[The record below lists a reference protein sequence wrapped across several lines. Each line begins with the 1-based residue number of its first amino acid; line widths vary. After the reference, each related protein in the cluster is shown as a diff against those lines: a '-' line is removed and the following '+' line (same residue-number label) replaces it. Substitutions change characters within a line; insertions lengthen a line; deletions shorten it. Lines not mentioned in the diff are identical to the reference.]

1 MTVNSSLFIFF
12 SIKTLYKVG
21 NGPSSSHTIG
31 PKVASQFIIDKYKDC
46 DYVKVTLF
54 GSLAFTGKGHLTDY
68 IIEKTFNE
76 NNIKVDICFNYEIL
90 DLEFPNTMHFEIYKN
105 NTILG
110 EETIFS
116 IGGGLIKVKDFEN
129 VEEKEVYPHKTILQI
144 KEFCSQNNLSFVDYV
159 LHFEDSSIVEF
170 SEHIYQVMTRSVK
183 SGLSKTG
190 VLPGKL
196 MVERKACTIF
206 NNIKPNETES
216 MKEKRLVSSYAF
228 ACSEENASGGEIVT
242 APTCGSCGIIPSI
255 IMYLEDCGYNHNDII
270 NGLLVAGLFGLVV
283 KNNASISGAECG
295 CQAEIGTACA
305 MGAALVATVKHL
317 NNDQI
322 ERAAEIALEHHLGLT
337 CDPILG
343 YVQIPCIERNA
354 VAALRA
360 IESCSLA
367 ELFGESQSKIS
378 FDLVVET
385 MKQTG
390 IDLKYEYRETSAG
403 GLAKNYIK

>member
-1 MTVNSSLFIFF
+1 MH

-105 NTILG
+105 KTILG

-170 SEHIYQVMTRSVK
+170 TEHIYQVMTQSVK
-183 SGLSKTG
+183 NGLSKTG

-196 MVERKACTIF
+196 MVERKAYTIF
-206 NNIKPNETES
+206 NNIKTNETES

-305 MGAALVATVKHL
+305 MGASLVATVKHL

>member
-1 MTVNSSLFIFF
+1 MH

-170 SEHIYQVMTRSVK
+170 TEHIYQVMTRSVK
-183 SGLSKTG
+183 NGLSKTG

-196 MVERKACTIF
+196 MVERKAYTIF

-255 IMYLEDCGYNHNDII
+255 IMYLEDCGYNHSDII

>member
-1 MTVNSSLFIFF
+1 MH

-144 KEFCSQNNLSFVDYV
+144 KGFCSQNNLSFVDYV

-170 SEHIYQVMTRSVK
+170 TEHIYQVMTQSVK
-183 SGLSKTG
+183 NGLSKTG

-196 MVERKACTIF
+196 MVERKANTIF

-255 IMYLEDCGYNHNDII
+255 IMYLEDCGYNHSDII

-283 KNNASISGAECG
+283 KDNASISGAECG

-390 IDLKYEYRETSAG
+390 SDLKYEYRETSAG

>member
-1 MTVNSSLFIFF
+1 MH

-105 NTILG
+105 KTILG

-170 SEHIYQVMTRSVK
+170 TEHIYQVMTQSVK
-183 SGLSKTG
+183 NGLSKTG

-196 MVERKACTIF
+196 MVERKAYTIF

>member
-1 MTVNSSLFIFF
+1 MH

-105 NTILG
+105 NIILG

-170 SEHIYQVMTRSVK
+170 TEHIYQVMTRSVK
-183 SGLSKTG
+183 NGLSKTG

-196 MVERKACTIF
+196 MVERKANTIF

>member
-1 MTVNSSLFIFF
+1 MH

-76 NNIKVDICFNYEIL
+76 NNIKVDVCFNYEIL

-105 NTILG
+105 KTILG

-170 SEHIYQVMTRSVK
+170 TEHIYQVMTQSVK
-183 SGLSKTG
+183 NGLSKTG

-196 MVERKACTIF
+196 MVERKAHTIF

-255 IMYLEDCGYNHNDII
+255 IMYLEDCGYNHSDII

-283 KNNASISGAECG
+283 KDNASISGAECG

>member
-1 MTVNSSLFIFF
+1 MH

-170 SEHIYQVMTRSVK
+170 TEHIYQVMTRSVK

-196 MVERKACTIF
+196 MVERKANTIF

>member
-1 MTVNSSLFIFF
+1 MH

-170 SEHIYQVMTRSVK
+170 SEHIYQVMTQSVK
-183 SGLSKTG
+183 NGLSKTG

-196 MVERKACTIF
+196 MVERKAYTIF

>member
-1 MTVNSSLFIFF
+1 MH

-46 DYVKVTLF
+46 EYVKVTLF

-183 SGLSKTG
+183 NGLSKTG

-196 MVERKACTIF
+196 MVERKANTIF

-255 IMYLEDCGYNHNDII
+255 IMYLEDCGYNHSDII

>member
-1 MTVNSSLFIFF
+1 MH

-170 SEHIYQVMTRSVK
+170 TEHIYQVMTQSVK
-183 SGLSKTG
+183 NGLSKTG

-196 MVERKACTIF
+196 MVERKAYTIF

-255 IMYLEDCGYNHNDII
+255 IMYLEDCGYNHSDII

>member
-1 MTVNSSLFIFF
+1 MH

-90 DLEFPNTMHFEIYKN
+90 NLEFPNTMHFEIYKN

-159 LHFEDSSIVEF
+159 LHFEDSSIIEF
-170 SEHIYQVMTRSVK
+170 TEHIYQVMTKSVK
-183 SGLSKTG
+183 NGLSKTG

-196 MVERKACTIF
+196 MVERKANTIF

-255 IMYLEDCGYNHNDII
+255 IMYLEDCGYNHSDII

>member
-1 MTVNSSLFIFF
+1 MH

-105 NTILG
+105 KTILG

-170 SEHIYQVMTRSVK
+170 TEHIYQVMTRSVK

-196 MVERKACTIF
+196 MVERKANTIF

>member
-1 MTVNSSLFIFF
+1 MH

-144 KEFCSQNNLSFVDYV
+144 NEFCSQNNLSFVDYV

-170 SEHIYQVMTRSVK
+170 TEHIYQVMTQSVK
-183 SGLSKTG
+183 NGLSKTG

-196 MVERKACTIF
+196 MVERKAYTIF

>member
-1 MTVNSSLFIFF
+1 MH

-90 DLEFPNTMHFEIYKN
+90 NLEFPNTMHFEIYKN

-183 SGLSKTG
+183 NGLSKTG

-196 MVERKACTIF
+196 MVERKANTIF

-255 IMYLEDCGYNHNDII
+255 IMYLEDCGYNHSDII

>member
-1 MTVNSSLFIFF
+1 MH

-170 SEHIYQVMTRSVK
+170 TEHIYQVMTQSVK
-183 SGLSKTG
+183 NGLSKTG

-196 MVERKACTIF
+196 MVERKANTIF

>member
-1 MTVNSSLFIFF
+1 MH

-196 MVERKACTIF
+196 MVERKANTIF

-255 IMYLEDCGYNHNDII
+255 IMYLEDCGYNHSDII

>member
-1 MTVNSSLFIFF
+1 MH

-105 NTILG
+105 NIILG

-170 SEHIYQVMTRSVK
+170 TEHIYQVMTRSVK
-183 SGLSKTG
+183 NGLSKTG
-190 VLPGKL
+190 FLPGKL
-196 MVERKACTIF
+196 MVERKANTIF

-255 IMYLEDCGYNHNDII
+255 IMYLEDCGYNHSDII

>member
-1 MTVNSSLFIFF
+1 MH

-159 LHFEDSSIVEF
+159 LHFEDISIVEF
-170 SEHIYQVMTRSVK
+170 TEHIYQVMTRSVK

-196 MVERKACTIF
+196 MVERKANTIF

>member
-1 MTVNSSLFIFF
+1 MH

-183 SGLSKTG
+183 KGLSKTG

-196 MVERKACTIF
+196 MVERKANTIF

>member
-1 MTVNSSLFIFF
+1 MH

-105 NTILG
+105 NIILG

-170 SEHIYQVMTRSVK
+170 TEHIYQVMTRSVK
-183 SGLSKTG
+183 NGLSKTG

-196 MVERKACTIF
+196 MVERKAYTIF

>member
-1 MTVNSSLFIFF
+1 MH

-159 LHFEDSSIVEF
+159 LQFEDSSIVEF

-183 SGLSKTG
+183 NGLSKTG

-196 MVERKACTIF
+196 MVERKANTIF

>member
-1 MTVNSSLFIFF
+1 MH

-105 NTILG
+105 NIILG

-144 KEFCSQNNLSFVDYV
+144 KKFCSQNNLSFVDYV

-170 SEHIYQVMTRSVK
+170 TEHIYQVMTRSVK

-196 MVERKACTIF
+196 MVERKAYTIF

>member
-1 MTVNSSLFIFF
+1 MH

-105 NTILG
+105 NIILG

-170 SEHIYQVMTRSVK
+170 TEHIYQVMTQSVK
-183 SGLSKTG
+183 NGLSKTG

-196 MVERKACTIF
+196 MVERKAYTIF

-367 ELFGESQSKIS
+367 ELFGGSQSKIS

>member
-1 MTVNSSLFIFF
+1 MH

-196 MVERKACTIF
+196 MVERKAYTIF

-283 KNNASISGAECG
+283 KDNASISGAECG

-317 NNDQI
+317 NNDQV

>member
-1 MTVNSSLFIFF
+1 MH

-196 MVERKACTIF
+196 MVERKAYTIF

>member
-1 MTVNSSLFIFF
+1 MH

-183 SGLSKTG
+183 HGLSKTG

-196 MVERKACTIF
+196 MVERKANTIF

-255 IMYLEDCGYNHNDII
+255 IMYLEDCGYNHSDII

>member
-1 MTVNSSLFIFF
+1 MH

-105 NTILG
+105 NIILG

-170 SEHIYQVMTRSVK
+170 SAHIYQVMTRSVK
-183 SGLSKTG
+183 NGLSKTG

-196 MVERKACTIF
+196 MVERKANTIF

>member
-1 MTVNSSLFIFF
+1 MH
-12 SIKTLYKVG
+12 SIKTIYKVG

-170 SEHIYQVMTRSVK
+170 TEHIYQVMTRSVT

-196 MVERKACTIF
+196 MVERKANTIF

-228 ACSEENASGGEIVT
+228 ACSAENASGGEIVT

>member
-1 MTVNSSLFIFF
+1 MH

-170 SEHIYQVMTRSVK
+170 TEHIYQVMTRSVK

-196 MVERKACTIF
+196 MVERKANTIF

-283 KNNASISGAECG
+283 KDNASISGAECG

>member
-1 MTVNSSLFIFF
+1 MH

-76 NNIKVDICFNYEIL
+76 NNIKADICFNYEIL

-170 SEHIYQVMTRSVK
+170 TEHIYQVMTRSVK

-196 MVERKACTIF
+196 MVERKAYTIF

>member
-1 MTVNSSLFIFF
+1 MH

-105 NTILG
+105 NIILG

-170 SEHIYQVMTRSVK
+170 TEHIYQVMTKSVK
-183 SGLSKTG
+183 NGLSKTG

-196 MVERKACTIF
+196 MVERKANTIF

-305 MGAALVATVKHL
+305 MGAALVASVKHL

>member
-1 MTVNSSLFIFF
+1 MH

-129 VEEKEVYPHKTILQI
+129 IEEKEVYPHKTILQI

-183 SGLSKTG
+183 NGLSKTG
-190 VLPGKL
+190 FLPGKL
-196 MVERKACTIF
+196 MVERKAYTIF

-255 IMYLEDCGYNHNDII
+255 IMYLKDCGYNHNDII

-305 MGAALVATVKHL
+305 MGASLVATVKHL

>member
-1 MTVNSSLFIFF
+1 MH

-90 DLEFPNTMHFEIYKN
+90 NLEFPNTMHFEIYKN

-159 LHFEDSSIVEF
+159 LHFEDSSIVDF
-170 SEHIYQVMTRSVK
+170 TEHIYQVMTQSVK
-183 SGLSKTG
+183 NGLSKTG

-196 MVERKACTIF
+196 MVERKAYTIF

-255 IMYLEDCGYNHNDII
+255 IMYLEDCGYNHSDII

>member
-1 MTVNSSLFIFF
+1 MH

-90 DLEFPNTMHFEIYKN
+90 NLEFPNTMHFEIYKN

-170 SEHIYQVMTRSVK
+170 TEHIYQVMTRSVK

-196 MVERKACTIF
+196 MVERKANTIF

-283 KNNASISGAECG
+283 KNNASIRGAECG

>member
-1 MTVNSSLFIFF
+1 MH
-12 SIKTLYKVG
+12 SIITLYKVG

-105 NTILG
+105 NIILG

-170 SEHIYQVMTRSVK
+170 TEHIYQVMTQSVK
-183 SGLSKTG
+183 NGLSKTG

-196 MVERKACTIF
+196 MVERKAYTIF
-206 NNIKPNETES
+206 NNIKNSETES

-283 KNNASISGAECG
+283 KDNASISGAECG

-317 NNDQI
+317 NKDQI
-322 ERAAEIALEHHLGLT
+322 ERAAEIALEHHLCLI

-343 YVQIPCIERNA
+343 YVQSPCIERKA
-354 VAALRA
+354 GAA
-360 IESCSLA
+360 
-367 ELFGESQSKIS
+367 
-378 FDLVVET
+378 
-385 MKQTG
+385 
-390 IDLKYEYRETSAG
+390 
-403 GLAKNYIK
+403 

>member
-1 MTVNSSLFIFF
+1 MH

-31 PKVASQFIIDKYKDC
+31 PKLASQFIIDKYKDC

-170 SEHIYQVMTRSVK
+170 TEHIYQVMTRSVK

-196 MVERKACTIF
+196 MVERKANTIF

-255 IMYLEDCGYNHNDII
+255 IMYLEDCGYNHSDII

>member
-1 MTVNSSLFIFF
+1 MH

-54 GSLAFTGKGHLTDY
+54 GSLAFTGKGHLTDF

-170 SEHIYQVMTRSVK
+170 SEHIYQVMTQSVK
-183 SGLSKTG
+183 NGLSKTG

-196 MVERKACTIF
+196 MVERKANTIF

-283 KNNASISGAECG
+283 KDNASISGAECG

>member
-1 MTVNSSLFIFF
+1 MH

-170 SEHIYQVMTRSVK
+170 TEHIYQVMTRSVK
-183 SGLSKTG
+183 RGLSKTG

-196 MVERKACTIF
+196 MVERKAYTIF

>member
-1 MTVNSSLFIFF
+1 MH

-170 SEHIYQVMTRSVK
+170 TEHIYQVMTRSVK

-196 MVERKACTIF
+196 MVERKAYTIF

-305 MGAALVATVKHL
+305 MGASLVATVKHL